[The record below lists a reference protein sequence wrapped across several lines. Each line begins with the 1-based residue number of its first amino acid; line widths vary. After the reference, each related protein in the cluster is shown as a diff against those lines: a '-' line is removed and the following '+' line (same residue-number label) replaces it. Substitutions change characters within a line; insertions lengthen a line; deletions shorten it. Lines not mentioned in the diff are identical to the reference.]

1 MGKRWMTKLERVIA
15 TLHHTPVDR
24 CAVLEQLSYNP
35 AVIADWTGKE
45 NRGFTYTYDDICRVI
60 ALTCDIAM
68 PPHSL
73 KGTARVTDDD
83 GFTIQNDNWTSW
95 HVSRPF
101 TDEHGAASWIKE
113 KINTIRNSFNAEK
126 AAEEFIDE
134 MRRIQKKIGETV
146 LLNFS
151 NTGFC
156 DIFDSMGLEIFTFFQ
171 LDYPELLKEY
181 MDLMTANELEKIHH
195 AADSFNS
202 PLILIPEDFATKQ
215 GPIFPPDF
223 LYEYHYPYIKR
234 LTEAWHA
241 HGVKVIYHSDGN
253 WKSVIPDLI
262 GCGVDGFYCL
272 EPSCGMDIV
281 ALKNQWPDLVWSGG
295 VDGVDL
301 MEFGSPDEV
310 RREVS
315 RHILETRALEEG
327 GMFVATSSEI
337 NPPVPAAN
345 FRALVET
352 VRSTTN
358 PYFGK

>member
-1 MGKRWMTKLERVIA
+1 
-15 TLHHTPVDR
+15 
-24 CAVLEQLSYNP
+24 
-35 AVIADWTGKE
+35 
-45 NRGFTYTYDDICRVI
+45 
-60 ALTCDIAM
+60 
-68 PPHSL
+68 
-73 KGTARVTDDD
+73 
-83 GFTIQNDNWTSW
+83 
-95 HVSRPF
+95 
-101 TDEHGAASWIKE
+101 
-113 KINTIRNSFNAEK
+113 
-126 AAEEFIDE
+126 
-134 MRRIQKKIGETV
+134 
-146 LLNFS
+146 
-151 NTGFC
+151 
-156 DIFDSMGLEIFTFFQ
+156 
-171 LDYPELLKEY
+171 
-181 MDLMTANELEKIHH
+181 
-195 AADSFNS
+195 
-202 PLILIPEDFATKQ
+202 
-215 GPIFPPDF
+215 
-223 LYEYHYPYIKR
+223 
-234 LTEAWHA
+234 
-241 HGVKVIYHSDGN
+241 VKVIYHSDGN
-253 WKSVIPDLI
+253 WKRVIPDLI